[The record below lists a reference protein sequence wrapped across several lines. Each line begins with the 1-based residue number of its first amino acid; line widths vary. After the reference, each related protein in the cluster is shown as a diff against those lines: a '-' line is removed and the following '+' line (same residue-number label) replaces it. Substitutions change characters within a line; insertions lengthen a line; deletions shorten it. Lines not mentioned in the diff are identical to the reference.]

1 MKKVF
6 AFLFVLWGCCICV
19 WSQGGLFF
27 TSDKLSNTNITSICQ
42 DKSGYIWIGTENGLN
57 RFDGYKFTVYK
68 NNPQD
73 STSLMFNIVN
83 KVFCDKQGNLWVGT
97 NTGLQRYDDTTD
109 SFVKYNS
116 PVFERARISDICQLP
131 DGRVLVGTAGFGL
144 FQADT
149 VSHTLTLLK
158 DYEANDTDKY
168 FGHLF
173 VEADGSLW
181 KDGKYDDGTFSTV
194 GHGRI
199 SYLCSVISC

>member
-1 MKKVF
+1 MEEIKEMMTERIKRVF
-6 AFLFVLWGCCICV
+6 AFLLVLWVCHLCA

-42 DKSGYIWIGTENGLN
+42 DKFGYIWIGTENGLN

-83 KVFCDKQGNLWVGT
+83 KVFCDKSGNLWVGT
-97 NTGLQRYDDTTD
+97 NTGMQLYNDITD

-144 FQADT
+144 FQADSA
-149 VSHTLTLLK
+149 SHTLTLLK
-158 DYEANDTDKY
+158 TTRQTTQTNTSATCW
-168 FGHLF
+168 
-173 VEADGSLW
+173 W
-181 KDGKYDDGTFSTV
+181 KPTAASGKMET
-194 GHGRI
+194 RN
-199 SYLCSVISC
+199 SV

>member
-57 RFDGYKFTVYK
+57 RFDGYKFTAYK

-116 PVFERARISDICQLP
+116 TVFERARQGVDRYRLS
-131 DGRVLVGTAGFGL
+131 GRCLHLLLTRSFLYSPLRLV
-144 FQADT
+144 Q
-149 VSHTLTLLK
+149 VKS
-158 DYEANDTDKY
+158 
-168 FGHLF
+168 
-173 VEADGSLW
+173 
-181 KDGKYDDGTFSTV
+181 ST
-194 GHGRI
+194 
-199 SYLCSVISC
+199 